1 MNTSLSDKLPFWHFE
16 EGLGGG
22 HLMVYGDG
30 TLGAG
35 FKLKG
40 LDISCATNSF
50 KNDFSAKFENVLNGI
65 QENTR
70 LQIFY
75 KLSPK
80 VHGKIAEHE
89 AISRAI
95 QSRAMRPF
103 PQASRAMRGTTIR
116 ATKR

>member
-80 VHGKIAEHE
+80 VQGKIAEHE
-89 AISRAI
+89 AISRAFN
-95 QSRAMRPF
+95 PG
-103 PQASRAMRGTTIR
+103 P
-116 ATKR
+116 